1 MDSGFIPKVVNPSG
15 FRIQTAS
22 ASQQP
27 PFYFGGATPS
37 YLGGK
42 AQLPNKLNL
51 KK

>member
-1 MDSGFIPKVVNPSG
+1 MDSGFIPKVVNPKG
-15 FRIQTAS
+15 FKIQT

-27 PFYFGGATPS
+27 PFHFGGATPS
-37 YLGGK
+37 YLERK

>member
-1 MDSGFIPKVVNPSG
+1 MDSGFNPKVLHPSG
-15 FRIQTAS
+15 FKIQT

-37 YLGGK
+37 YLEGK
-42 AQLPNKLNL
+42 HQLSNKLNL

>member
-1 MDSGFIPKVVNPSG
+1 MNSGFIPKVVNPSG

-22 ASQQP
+22 QQP
-27 PFYFGGATPS
+27 PFYFGGTTPS